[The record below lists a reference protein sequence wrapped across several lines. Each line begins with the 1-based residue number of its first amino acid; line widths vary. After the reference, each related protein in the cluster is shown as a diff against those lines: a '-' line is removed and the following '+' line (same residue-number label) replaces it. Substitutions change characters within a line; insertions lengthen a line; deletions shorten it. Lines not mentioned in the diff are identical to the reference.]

1 MTDILMSET
10 CWAHKKW
17 NKNIQWQQ
25 VGLLFSNITMMH
37 GPINIRLDEYA
48 YQGTKTGK
56 VVPVYGMR
64 ADRGIRGIAS
74 LIFNLSTRR

>member
-1 MTDILMSET
+1 M
-10 CWAHKKW
+10 
-17 NKNIQWQQ
+17 
-25 VGLLFSNITMMH
+25 FSNITMMH